1 VADEERVLVDNV
13 VRPFLIRGRIRMHP
27 LLVFIGLFGGFE
39 VFGLFGVFIGPLIVT
54 VFLTLLRFV
63 EEEMV
68 WARA

>member
-1 VADEERVLVDNV
+1 
-13 VRPFLIRGRIRMHP
+13 MHP

-39 VFGLFGVFIGPLIVT
+39 VFGLFGVLIGPLIVT

-68 WARA
+68 WAQT